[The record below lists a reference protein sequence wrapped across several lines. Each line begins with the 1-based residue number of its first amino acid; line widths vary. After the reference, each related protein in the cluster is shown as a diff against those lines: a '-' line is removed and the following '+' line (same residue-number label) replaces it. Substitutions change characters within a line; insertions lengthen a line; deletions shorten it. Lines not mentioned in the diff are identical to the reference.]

1 MKKLELKVTIEVTDS
16 TNVADIVSDME
27 DGLLCDNVKKT
38 TIETEGKTYE
48 FENEDF
54 EEQKLLVRN
63 KWNRRIYKIISETD
77 SEVTLEREDGTQFTI
92 SRKDFYL
99 AYVKSA

>member
-1 MKKLELKVTIEVTDS
+1 M
-16 TNVADIVSDME
+16 
-27 DGLLCDNVKKT
+27 
-38 TIETEGKTYE
+38 
-48 FENEDF
+48 
-54 EEQKLLVRN
+54 LVRN

-92 SRKDFYL
+92 SRKDFYS